1 MVERREKGGMDAEK
15 GEEEEEELKI
25 AERWIRYGAEERES
39 MKGSTY
45 EWGSRNGGYM

>member
-25 AERWIRYGAEERES
+25 AERGIRYGADERGS
-39 MKGSTY
+39 MKGTY
-45 EWGSRNGGYM
+45 E